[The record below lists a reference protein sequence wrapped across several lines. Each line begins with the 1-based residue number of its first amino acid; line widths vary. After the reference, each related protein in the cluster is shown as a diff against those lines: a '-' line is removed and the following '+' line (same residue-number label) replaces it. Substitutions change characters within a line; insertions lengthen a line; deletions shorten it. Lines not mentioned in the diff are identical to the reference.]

1 MARVAGIQTVKSPCT
16 GKVQKLVI
24 DIEKAMKNEQLSE
37 FVEDLLDRL
46 ELEKAK
52 KNAKLVPWEEAK
64 KRIDKKFGFE

>member
-1 MARVAGIQTVKSPCT
+1 MARVAGIQTIKSPRT

-24 DIEKAMKNEQLSE
+24 DINKAMKNEQLSE
-37 FVEDLLDRL
+37 FVEELLDRL